1 MFRATPR
8 LPEFAG
14 DLKRL
19 KKRYQSLDEDLA
31 ILIKALHVW
40 LCLQGK
46 AGQSYDDGYVLM
58 SGYATEGCFL
68 YKVKHMTCRALK
80 GKGNRTGL
88 RVIFA
93 YWPGSDTF
101 ELIQLYF
108 KADNES
114 EDQQRVKDYVRT
126 VHRQEPKQCAMP

>member
-1 MFRATPR
+1 MLRMFRAILR
-8 LPEFAG
+8 LPEFEG
-14 DLKRL
+14 DLKHL
-19 KKRYQSLDEDLA
+19 KKRYQGLDEDLDT
-31 ILIKALHVW
+31 LVKALHLW
-40 LCLQGK
+40 LCLQHQ
-46 AGQSYDDGYVLM
+46 AGQSKDDGYVLM
-58 SGYATEGCFL
+58 SGYATNGCFL

-93 YWPGSDTF
+93 YWPESNTF

-114 EDQQRVKDYVRT
+114 EDQQRVKNYVRT
-126 VHRQEPKQCAMP
+126 VHR